1 MTNKEYLQDYAR
13 QATIA
18 DLNEATKAEALQA
31 LERLPAIPKR
41 DETGEAQRQLIIEL
55 RKVIAECDARSAEAR
70 QKCEEIQ
77 SAINGVQDYRQRTIL
92 QLRYTQRPPETWERI
107 ADRLNYTF
115 EHCHNIHRKALKNI
129 KQRP

>member
-18 DLNEATKAEALQA
+18 DLNEATKAEALEA
-31 LERLPAIPKR
+31 LKHLPAIPKR

-55 RKVIAECDARSAEAR
+55 RKVIAECDARSAEAL

-77 SAINGVQDYRQRTIL
+77 TAIDGVQDLRQRKIL
-92 QLRYTQRPPETWERI
+92 QLRYTQRPAVTWERI
-107 ADRLNYTF
+107 AEQLNYTF
-115 EHCHNIHRKALKNI
+115 EHCHNLHREALKNI
-129 KQRP
+129 QRP